1 MPDPRFAFSN
11 FQPCQIV
18 GRDAIVYPSVEHF
31 YVAAKTTDLA
41 ARAHIA
47 TLSAGAAKRYGR
59 TVELRPGWDEMKLR
73 VMLFGLRQKFAS
85 GSPYAAQL
93 LAHTDELVEWNT
105 WHDVYWGRCTCGRH
119 NGEKKNRLGVLLSF
133 VRRELMSTAPIFSYP

>member
-11 FQPCQIV
+11 FQPCRIE
-18 GRDAIVYPSVEHF
+18 GKDGIVYPSVEHF

-59 TVELRPGWDEMKLR
+59 TVELRPGWEEMKLR
-73 VMLFGLRQKFAS
+73 VMLYGLRQKFAPDS
-85 GSPYAAQL
+85 IYAQQL
-93 LAHTDELVEWNT
+93 LAHSGELVEWNT
-105 WHDVYWGRCTCGRH
+105 WHDRYWGRCSCSHCGGADE
-119 NGEKKNRLGVLLSF
+119 NLLGLLLQF
-133 VRRELMSTAPIFSYP
+133 VRQKRLNRAGGG